1 MGPTAGVPEPLL
13 KVGLLRGQEGNHRE
27 RSYQLTLCQFTQ
39 LQELSQAW
47 GLKFKLALMK
57 GTSRESKRESQVTV
71 TTGVVTGN

>member
-13 KVGLLRGQEGNHRE
+13 KVGLLRGQEGNHHE

-39 LQELSQAW
+39 LQEAW
-47 GLKFKLALMK
+47 GLKSKLALMK